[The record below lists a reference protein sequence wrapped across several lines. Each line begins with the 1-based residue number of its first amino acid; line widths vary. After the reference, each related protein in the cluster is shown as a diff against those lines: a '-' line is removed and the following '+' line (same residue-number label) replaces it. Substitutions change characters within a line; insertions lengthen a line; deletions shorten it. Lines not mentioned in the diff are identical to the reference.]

1 MSLVLDPAEELAF
14 ATHFLTQVGVKSRRF
29 KQTYEPSP
37 SELSTP
43 LPSASRPFV
52 LRDAGP
58 TNTSTTVTLTI
69 KPLKSAAF
77 SISATTALTP
87 IGDLKARIA
96 RESGI
101 PVVAQ
106 RLVFAGKGLVD
117 SKTLQDYEIAD
128 GATLH
133 LMRKPG
139 MKEEPAAVAEKKP
152 ETRAER
158 LKRVGG
164 GSAIW
169 KELRTVLKAHA
180 GEDADAVFNEFV
192 KSYHGLCGPLT
203 AAQREALQKAETQS
217 S

>member
-1 MSLVLDPAEELAF
+1 MSLVLDPTEELAF

-37 SELSTP
+37 AELSTP
-43 LPSASRPFV
+43 LPAPSRPFV

-58 TNTSTTVTLTI
+58 ANTSTTVTLTV

-77 SISATTALTP
+77 SISAATALTP

-106 RLVFAGKGLVD
+106 RLVYGGKGLVD
-117 SKTLQDYEIAD
+117 SKTLQDYEITD

-139 MKEEPAAVAEKKP
+139 MKEEPAVVEKKP
-152 ETRAER
+152 ETRADR
-158 LKRVGG
+158 LRRVGG

-203 AAQREALQKAETQS
+203 AAQREALKKAETES
-217 S
+217 L